1 MTLRKIPLLLFLI
14 FVVIGSAKSQ
24 LIGFRLGVN
33 SNVFVN
39 ELGTSD
45 VPHPDALAA
54 TPAINTQKFV
64 PQPTIGVE
72 AEILFQVSPMS
83 HFGVELEYSKLKGY
97 NNTPPVYNYYLTPY
111 FNQFQDSYIDAPVA
125 FNTTLFNVAVNWK
138 YFFFKTS
145 PLKPFV
151 KLTGVVAFVGTDFQY
166 REFPVEE
173 YVNQLELPGF
183 DPNTNAMIDYAVELP
198 NTILYARGTSNTDQ
212 EKWPAFHLG
221 GGVGFDYSI
230 NERWSFQV
238 DGTATVIN
246 SGIIN
251 GVPNFTYEKVD
262 EKDMLRYNNRSSLT
276 LQISAG
282 LVYSISVGES
292 GKGPRGETDPNL
304 PFYRKK

>member
-1 MTLRKIPLLLFLI
+1 MTLRKISFILFLF
-14 FVVIGSAKSQ
+14 FVATGSAKSQ
-24 LIGFRLGVN
+24 LIGFRLAAN
-33 SNVFVN
+33 SNMYVN

-45 VPHPDALAA
+45 VPHPNALNA
-54 TPAINTQKFV
+54 TPALSTQKFV
-64 PQPTIGVE
+64 PQPTIGIE
-72 AEILFQVSPMS
+72 GEILFQVSPMS

-97 NNTPPVYNYYLTPY
+97 NDNPPVYNYYLTTY
-111 FNQFQDSYIDAPVA
+111 YSENFQKGGEYITDPVA

-151 KLTGVVAFVGTDFQY
+151 KLTGVVAFVGTDYTLKNNRNPDIF
-166 REFPVEE
+166 ESDV
-173 YVNQLELPGF
+173 
-183 DPNTNAMIDYAVELP
+183 
-198 NTILYARGTSNTDQ
+198 LYARGTSNTDQ
-212 EKWPAFHLG
+212 EKWPAFHVG

-230 NERWSFQV
+230 DERWSLQV

-262 EKDMLRYNNRSSLT
+262 EKPLLRYNSRSSLT
-276 LQISAG
+276 AQISVG
-282 LVYSISVGES
+282 LVYAIQVGDSKRGGE
-292 GKGPRGETDPNL
+292 GKTNPNL